1 MLNKTIPVGV
11 DGSSASI
18 TSYAFAPTEDAYVL
32 KPMPAVVVVPGGGY
46 DHVSP
51 REGEPVA
58 LRLLAMGYQAF
69 VLNYSVAPAVYPL
82 ALQELARAVDTV
94 RGHAAEYCVD
104 PDRITVMGFSAGGHL
119 VGLLG
124 ALWDQSWLAES
135 IAASPESIRP
145 DALCLGYPVVSSGT
159 YAHRGSFEHLT
170 GADDALAQ
178 KLSIENMVG
187 EGFPRTFLW
196 HTAEDASVSVQNSL
210 LLAQALADH
219 GIGFSLHVFPHG
231 KHGASLATALT
242 AFKGCAEHIQPQVQ
256 GWPEQF
262 AAWERDGR

>member
-11 DGSSASI
+11 DGSSATI
-18 TSYAFAPTEDAYVL
+18 TSYVFAPTEDAYAL
-32 KPMPAVVVVPGGGY
+32 KPLPAVVVVPGGGY

-94 RGHAAEYCVD
+94 RSHAAEYCVD

-124 ALWDQSWLAES
+124 ALWDQPWLAES

-145 DALCLGYPVVSSGT
+145 DTLCLGYPVVSSGG

-170 GADDALAQ
+170 GADGALAQ

-187 EGFPRTFLW
+187 EGFPVRSCGIPPRMHRYQFKIASFLRR
-196 HTAEDASVSVQNSL
+196 L
-210 LLAQALADH
+210 LPTTGLALAYMSFRMESMGH
-219 GIGFSLHVFPHG
+219 RSPR
-231 KHGASLATALT
+231 
-242 AFKGCAEHIQPQVQ
+242 P
-256 GWPEQF
+256 
-262 AAWERDGR
+262 

>member
-1 MLNKTIPVGV
+1 MLNKTICVGV
-11 DGSSASI
+11 DGSDAAIS
-18 TSYAFAPTEDAYVL
+18 SYIFAPTEDAYAL
-32 KPMPAVVVVPGGGY
+32 EPRPAVLIVPGGGY
-46 DHVSP
+46 DHIST

-69 VLNYSVAPAVYPL
+69 VLDYSVAPATYPL

-94 RGHAAEYCVD
+94 RSHATELCVD
-104 PDRITVMGFSAGGHL
+104 PNRITVMGFSAGGHL

-124 ALWDQSWLAES
+124 ALWDKPWLAES
-135 IAASPESIRP
+135 IATSPESIRP
-145 DALCLGYPVVSSGT
+145 DALCLCYPVVSSGT

-196 HTAEDASVSVQNSL
+196 HTADDASVSVQNSL

-231 KHGASLATALT
+231 KHGASLASALT